1 MADFPLKQE
10 AQEVQNILDGAFLSN
25 QNQSYSE
32 ETKAFMRAKIGAS
45 AAGEGLKIISH
56 FDTLAELEA
65 AIPNPAAGE
74 AYSVG
79 TELPYNLY
87 IFDFLGDVWR
97 SYGPIRANDI
107 EARLIQNY
115 AVPVNV
121 WEFDDTVFSD
131 YTYKAP
137 ISLAEIT
144 GNDFGI
150 VGFSPADAI
159 GGNFCPICYAFDSY
173 VEIWAKSV
181 PNAEMIVPVVTLIVQ
196 DTGDST
202 TGNSTKGI
210 TNASGGIPT
219 GGIGTEQLAN
229 GSVNTAKIAAESRT
243 QYFDVSVGTEWTG
256 DAAPYTQTIAVPGL
270 RESDRAVVRFSA
282 PANFESLE
290 AHQAAFA
297 LLYTAESADGSITLY
312 AKEKPETAFAVVL
325 EVARI

>member
-1 MADFPLKQE
+1 MADYPLKQE
-10 AQEVQNILDGAFLSN
+10 AEEVQDILDGALLSN
-25 QNQSYSE
+25 KSQAYSE
-32 ETKAFMRAKIGAS
+32 ETKAFIREKIGAS

-56 FDTLAELEA
+56 FDTVEELQA
-65 AIPNPAAGE
+65 AIQNPAAGE

-87 IFDFLGDVWR
+87 IYDFLNGVWKN
-97 SYGPIRANDI
+97 YGPIRANDI
-107 EARLIQNY
+107 KARLIQNY
-115 AVPVNV
+115 AVPVSA
-121 WEFDDTVFSD
+121 WEFDDTVFPD

-159 GGNFCPICYAFDSY
+159 GGNFCPICYAFDGR
-173 VEIWAKSV
+173 VEIWAKAV
-181 PNAEMIVPVVTLIVQ
+181 PNAETIVPVVTLIVQ
-196 DTGDST
+196 DVGDRS

-219 GGIGTEQLAN
+219 GGIGTAQLAN
-229 GSVNTAKIAAESRT
+229 GSVNTVKIAAESRT
-243 QYFDVSVGTEWTG
+243 QYFDVAVGTEWAG
-256 DAAPYTQTIAVPGL
+256 DAAPYTQTIAVDGL
-270 RESDRAVVRFSA
+270 LESDKAVVRFSA
-282 PANFESLE
+282 PTSFDALE
-290 AHQAAFA
+290 AQQTAFA

-312 AKEKPETAFAVVL
+312 AKDKPETAFNVVL